1 MSDSY
6 RTTFTVSLGVVAVIA
21 IHAIAQAQPGSTDAN
36 DPYRKVENWPQLP
49 ANVELRSVIGILP
62 DGQGNL
68 WMLHRS
74 EPPIIK
80 LDSEGKMVQGFGHGM
95 FVHAHGF
102 CMDADGNLWAGD
114 SGAPFPETTGMEG
127 RGLQFFKFSQDGT
140 LLMTLGK
147 AGVSEMGPDTFVAP
161 SACVVAPNGDIIIAD
176 GHIPRA
182 ANQEDGDRLLR
193 FSKDGN
199 FIRAYGKTGSG
210 PGEFRDPHALAFDS
224 QGRLFV
230 ADRQNDRLQ
239 IFDENIN
246 FIAQWKQ
253 FGRPS
258 GLAILEDDTLVT
270 MDSESG
276 RTLSWVDGGP
286 PNPGFKTGVRIGSTK
301 DGSVSVHFEG
311 PVSEVVAAD
320 VMGNI
325 YTGADKY
332 VKSPSR

>member
-6 RTTFTVSLGVVAVIA
+6 RATLTVSLGVLAVLA
-21 IHAIAQAQPGSTDAN
+21 IHAMAQAQPGSTSAN
-36 DPYRKVENWPQLP
+36 DSYRKVDNWPNLP

-80 LDSEGKMVQGFGHGM
+80 LDSEGRLVQGFGHGM

-147 AGVSEMGPDTFVAP
+147 AGVSKMGPDTFVAP
-161 SACVVAPNGDIIIAD
+161 SDCVVAPNGDIIIAD

-230 ADRQNDRLQ
+230 ADRQNNRLQ
-239 IFDENIN
+239 IFDENMN
-246 FIAQWKQ
+246 FVAEWKQ

-258 GLAILEDDTLVT
+258 GLAILKDDTLVT

-286 PNPGFKTGVRIGSTK
+286 PNPGFTTGVRIGSAK

-320 VMGNI
+320 LMGNV
-325 YTGADKY
+325 YTGVDKH
-332 VKSPSR
+332 VKSPRR

>member
-6 RTTFTVSLGVVAVIA
+6 RTKFTVSLGVLAVIA
-21 IHAIAQAQPGSTDAN
+21 IHAMAQAQPGSTNAT
-36 DPYRKVENWPQLP
+36 YRKVDNWPQLP

-102 CMDADGNLWAGD
+102 CADADGNLWAGD
-114 SGAPFPETTGMEG
+114 SGAPFAETTGMEG

-147 AGVSEMGPDTFVAP
+147 AGVSKIGPDTFVAP
-161 SACVVAPNGDIIIAD
+161 TACVVAPNGDIIIAD

-182 ANQEDGDRLLR
+182 DNQEDGDRLLR
-193 FSKDGN
+193 FSKDGK

-210 PGEFRDPHALAFDS
+210 PGEFHDPHALAFDS

-230 ADRQNDRLQ
+230 ADRQNSRLQ
-239 IFDENIN
+239 IFDENMN

-258 GLAILEDDTLVT
+258 GLAILKDDTLLT

-276 RTLSWVDGGP
+276 RALSWLDGDT
-286 PNPGFKTGVRIGSTK
+286 PNPGFTTGVRIGSAK
-301 DGSVSVHFEG
+301 DGSVSAHFEG
-311 PVSEVVAAD
+311 SRSEVVAAD
-320 VMGNI
+320 VMGNV
-325 YTGADKY
+325 YTGVDKY

>member
-6 RTTFTVSLGVVAVIA
+6 RTTFTVSLGVLAVIA
-21 IHAIAQAQPGSTDAN
+21 IHAIAQAQPGSTNAN
-36 DPYRKVENWPQLP
+36 DSYRKVDNWPQLP
-49 ANVELRSVIGILP
+49 ANVELASVIGILP

-102 CMDADGNLWAGD
+102 CMDVDGNLWAGD
-114 SGAPFPETTGMEG
+114 SGAPFPDTVGMEG

-147 AGVSEMGPDTFVAP
+147 AGVSKMGPDTFVAP
-161 SACVVAPNGDIIIAD
+161 TACVVAPNGDIIIAD

-193 FSKDGN
+193 FSKDGK

-230 ADRQNDRLQ
+230 ADRQNSRLQ
-239 IFDENIN
+239 IFDENMN

-258 GLAILEDDTLVT
+258 GLAILKDDTLVT

-276 RTLSWVDGGP
+276 RALSWLDGER
-286 PNPGFKTGVRIGSTK
+286 PNPGFTTGVRIGSAK

-311 PVSEVVAAD
+311 SRSEVVAAD
-320 VMGNI
+320 VMGNV
-325 YTGADKY
+325 YTGVDKY